1 MCRQIFIDFACGC
14 ADPRPTGYETCM
26 SLHRANKFKIPFGTD
41 LRSMLLSNC
50 FRSMGLGVIR
60 ERVEQ
65 VCPICSQGLIPPA
78 VVLRP
83 IGQMWAPTSEERWL
97 SEMAWLRD
105 RTTLN
110 EEGSVIAEQRLSEE
124 RRWQE
129 EAMAARD
136 ARGERMVWMDVV
148 MGPDVSEEGT
158 PGTPWDEPDSDEWSI
173 SAGVLEDAG
182 EMETTDEWSLS
193 TDVLEA
199 AGELEPSEEGSW
211 SDWSVTSSELAQA
224 ALDQAE
230 EDAEVEARMAKEDR
244 ELSEELMMTMAEAD
258 DKFKSLVTATIY
270 NWYLHLRC
278 NKVVHEKYKLEQRMS
293 NTMAGGA
300 MPASGREDSVMVAGM
315 DDTEMRNKEAV
326 EAPTYG
332 GAKKV
337 KKVSFNLPGG
347 NDQSLPVTGDMPTA
361 SAILDADR
369 PGAMDAK
376 PVPVPGKLVPRHRRE
391 RIVSGTEGANFDQ
404 EVADAC
410 KEGVEHL
417 REGGKIYLA
426 IKAAMGDGC
435 VGTYQFVTHEVAH
448 YITAFVL
455 SSVVEILYPTLGEIR
470 ALRGERAITA
480 VEAAGDAALIVLAA
494 KQEAKKAATGS
505 WAEESSKALAV
516 VWSGGAEAPETFQ
529 AVGGATGSAAEDS
542 AGVLND
548 AESSVLL
555 TSTLE
560 TPLGLDSSHIS
571 NRGRGSDRGAA
582 RGRSRGKPRG
592 RGRARGKPSSRPQGA
607 GGAAP
612 SGAGYFAVGP
622 KNAEIIML
630 PTVDTPLGLEGPD
643 SRRSA
648 MREGGGGSATQGF
661 VESSKR
667 AETRILPPI
676 LDKSLMTDN
685 SQLGKG
691 NRKVAPNPTGYQQTI
706 GGGDG
711 GYAKLP
717 ILPAFHASFSVDNSQ
732 HGTINRRI
740 VPKPT
745 GCEQQIEGFARDYAG
760 TPMPPRLDKSLMA
773 DNSQLG
779 KLNRT
784 TTGSYQQP
792 IVSFARDYAGT
803 PMPPRL
809 DKSLMTDN
817 SQLGKRK
824 RESESA
830 PVVTGSHQQ
839 ATEGTAGGYGEGSQ
853 NAQRL
858 IPSTLP
864 KHVE

>member
-1 MCRQIFIDFACGC
+1 
-14 ADPRPTGYETCM
+14 
-26 SLHRANKFKIPFGTD
+26 
-41 LRSMLLSNC
+41 
-50 FRSMGLGVIR
+50 
-60 ERVEQ
+60 
-65 VCPICSQGLIPPA
+65 
-78 VVLRP
+78 
-83 IGQMWAPTSEERWL
+83 MWAPTSEERWL

-110 EEGSVIAEQRLSEE
+110 EEDIVIAEQRLSEE

-158 PGTPWDEPDSDEWSI
+158 PGTPWDETDSDECSI

-230 EDAEVEARMAKEDR
+230 EDAEIEARMAQEDR
-244 ELSEELMMTMAEAD
+244 ELSEELMITLAKAD
-258 DKFKSLVTATIY
+258 DKFNSLVTAAIY

-300 MPASGREDSVMVAGM
+300 MPASGREDSVMVAGI
-315 DDTEMRNKEAV
+315 DDTEIRNKEAV

-337 KKVSFNLPGG
+337 KRVLINLPDG
-347 NDQSLPVTGDMPTA
+347 NYQSLPVTGHIATA
-361 SAILDADR
+361 SAILDADKA
-369 PGAMDAK
+369 GAMDAK
-376 PVPVPGKLVPRHRRE
+376 PVPVPRKLVPRHRRE
-391 RIVSGTEGANFDQ
+391 KIISGTEGANFDQ

-426 IKAAMGDGC
+426 IKSAMGDGC
-435 VGTYQFVTHEVAH
+435 VGTYQFVTDEVAH

-505 WAEESSKALAV
+505 WAEESSKVLAV
-516 VWSGGAEAPETFQ
+516 VWSGGAGTPETFQ
-529 AVGGATGSAAEDS
+529 AVGGATGSAPESAAEDS
-542 AGVLND
+542 SGIFND
-548 AESSVLL
+548 TESSVLL

-560 TPLGLDSSHIS
+560 TPLGLDSSQIS
-571 NRGRGSDRGAA
+571 NRGRGLDRGAA
-582 RGRSRGKPRG
+582 RGRSRGEPRG
-592 RGRARGKPSSRPQGA
+592 RGRARGKLSSRSQGA
-607 GGAAP
+607 GSAAA
-612 SGAGYFAVGP
+612 SGAGYLAVGP

-630 PTVDTPLGLEGPD
+630 PTVDTPLRLEGPGN
-643 SRRSA
+643 RRSA

-667 AETRILPPI
+667 AETRILSPI
-676 LDKSLMTDN
+676 LDKSLMADN

-691 NRKVAPNPTGYQQTI
+691 NRKIAPNPTGHQQTT

-711 GYAKLP
+711 GYAQPP
-717 ILPAFHASFSVDNSQ
+717 ILPAFDEPFPFDNSQ

-740 VPKPT
+740 APNPT
-745 GCEQQIEGFARDYAG
+745 SHEQQFEGFARDYAG
-760 TPMPPRLDKSLMA
+760 TRMPPRLDKSLMA

-839 ATEGTAGGYGEGSQ
+839 ATEGTAGGYGEGSP

-864 KHVE
+864 KHVELDASNLSAGRRGRGRRTKRAREN